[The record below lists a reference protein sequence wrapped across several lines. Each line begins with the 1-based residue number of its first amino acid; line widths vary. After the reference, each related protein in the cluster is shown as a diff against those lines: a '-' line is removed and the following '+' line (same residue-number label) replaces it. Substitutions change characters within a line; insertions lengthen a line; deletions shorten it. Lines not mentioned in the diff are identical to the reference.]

1 MKQKALAGASLAAL
15 IGLVATWEGL
25 RTTAYQDI
33 VGIWTVC
40 YGETKGVKKGDA
52 YTVAECKSKLAHEV
66 KAYDER
72 LQKCMTRQLS
82 GGERIALVSL
92 SYNAG
97 TAAVCKSTA
106 LKLMNQGKRIEG
118 CNALLNW
125 SCVTVAEG
133 TGDKTG
139 PCASSRQNKRAI
151 NGLLNRRKAEQKICL
166 SA

>member
-1 MKQKALAGASLAAL
+1 MKQKALAGATLAAL
-15 IGLVATWEGL
+15 IALVGTWEGL

-40 YGETKGVKKGDA
+40 YGETKGVKKGDS
-52 YTVAECKSKLAHEV
+52 YTPEQCKTKLAHEV
-66 KAYDER
+66 KDYDSR

-82 GGERIALVSL
+82 DGERIALVSL

-97 TAAVCKSTA
+97 VGAVCKSTA
-106 LKLMNQGKRIEG
+106 LKLMNQGKRTEG

-125 SCVTVAEG
+125 SYAGGQFV
-133 TGDKTG
+133 
-139 PCASSRQNKRAI
+139 Q
-151 NGLLNRRKAEQKICL
+151 GLRNRREAERKICL